1 MKSFFRSFLFLCIVA
16 LNSSM
21 VAAMDN
27 PGTPRSCLK
36 RKSDA
41 LKGDGTLTDITNRD
55 VKRRKIDFKC
65 DTSLVQVY
73 QYEVNVEEKKNRKN
87 YWVKIAS
94 NITNNAINE
103 KTTKV
108 DSDSETERTDSDSE
122 NDDATQRLPEQNM
135 KKNLELGNSNPE
147 QVRAQYPQKPRQV
160 SKEIL
165 EMPIAENLELVTT
178 FLLDSNELC
187 ERYEQTRS
195 QALGNFSGMG
205 ICDFYDDM

>member
-1 MKSFFRSFLFLCIVA
+1 MKSFFCSFLFLCIVA

-21 VAAMDN
+21 LAAMDN

-41 LKGDGTLTDITNRD
+41 LKGDDTLQNITNRD
-55 VKRRKIDFKC
+55 VKRRKIHFKC

-94 NITNNAINE
+94 KI
-103 KTTKV
+103 
-108 DSDSETERTDSDSE
+108 DSDSETEKTDSDSE
-122 NDDATQRLPEQNM
+122 NDEATQRLLEQNM

-147 QVRAQYPQKPRQV
+147 QVRAQYHQNSHQV